1 MRKRD
6 WIFSGKHDDYID
18 KPFSFQVLGLKIR
31 ALMKRSYDLAED
43 RQLLTYEN
51 ISIDIASK
59 KVYRDGE
66 EIQIT
71 GKEYELLEYMMRHP
85 EQVLK
90 KEKIFDEIWGV
101 DCFSD
106 VGSLNVH
113 IRWLREKLEED
124 PRNPRLIRTV
134 WRVGYQ
140 FGGSGV

>member
-1 MRKRD
+1 MR
-6 WIFSGKHDDYID
+6 
-18 KPFSFQVLGLKIR
+18 
-31 ALMKRSYDLAED
+31 
-43 RQLLTYEN
+43 
-51 ISIDIASK
+51 
-59 KVYRDGE
+59 
-66 EIQIT
+66 
-71 GKEYELLEYMMRHP
+71 
-85 EQVLK
+85 
-90 KEKIFDEIWGV
+90 GV